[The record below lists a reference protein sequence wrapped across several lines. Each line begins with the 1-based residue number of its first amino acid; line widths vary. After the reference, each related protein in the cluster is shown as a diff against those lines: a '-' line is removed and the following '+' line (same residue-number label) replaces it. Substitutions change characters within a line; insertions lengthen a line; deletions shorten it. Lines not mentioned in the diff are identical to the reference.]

1 MKEKISDR
9 VFNCANVILCG
20 LIAFATIYP
29 LVYVI
34 SMSLSSPSAVVANQ
48 VTFLPR
54 GFSLKAYGIV
64 MRNRE
69 IWVSYGNTIFY
80 TVASTL
86 ISVTLT
92 MLAAYPLSRRDFCL
106 RKFLNVFFSITLFF
120 TGTLIPM
127 FLLINRL
134 GLYNTRWAII
144 LPTGATAYYI
154 MMARTFLEGIPDSL
168 YESAR
173 MDGAGEFTILG
184 RIYLPLSVPVI
195 AVLSLYYA
203 VTMWNSYFEA
213 MIYLTDKSLQPLQVY
228 LMNVLTQN
236 SQINTAGGMSAAE
249 MGSIS
254 LQLQYVVIVVAI
266 LPILV
271 IYPFIQKYFTKG
283 ALVGAVKG

>member
-48 VTFLPR
+48 VTFLPK

-69 IWVSYGNTIFY
+69 IWMSYGNTIFY

>member
-48 VTFLPR
+48 VTFLPK

-69 IWVSYGNTIFY
+69 IWMSYGNTIFY

-134 GLYNTRWAII
+134 GLCNTRWAII

>member
-69 IWVSYGNTIFY
+69 IWESYGNTIFY

>member
-48 VTFLPR
+48 VTFLPK